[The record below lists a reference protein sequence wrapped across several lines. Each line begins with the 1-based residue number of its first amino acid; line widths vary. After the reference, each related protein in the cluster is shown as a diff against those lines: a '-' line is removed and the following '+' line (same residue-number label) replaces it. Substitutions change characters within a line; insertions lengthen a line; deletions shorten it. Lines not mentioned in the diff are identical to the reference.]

1 MARISGD
8 RTIGIRGLY
17 KTQTYAP
24 FVDAWFT
31 LSACVMRLGKYL
43 RLWTTVPL
51 TKGRKRAVER
61 RKYTRCVWV
70 TIPLGITTL
79 GTRVATSGPFLW
91 NAHSF
96 VLPRPVRDRGLA
108 RPFRAARRAEPTTIP
123 VTVMTERRTVSSV
136 TFAEAFV
143 LDGADGVQPPGTYLI
158 ETVEEPLDSV
168 SFLGFRRISTTITL
182 PAVGTATLSRQ
193 VVAISA
199 QELQTGSLN
208 DDALANE

>member
-79 GTRVATSGPFLW
+79 RTRVATGGPFLERSLLRS
-91 NAHSF
+91 ATPGERQGACST
-96 VLPRPVRDRGLA
+96 VPRSPS
-108 RPFRAARRAEPTTIP
+108 RRAYHYSGHGHDRTSNSQLGNFCRSIRAGWGGRCSAPRNLSDRNRRRAIGQCLIP
-123 VTVMTERRTVSSV
+123 RFSAHFHDNHPAGGWHRDAEQTGGCDQPAGTPDQ
-136 TFAEAFV
+136 FAE
-143 LDGADGVQPPGTYLI
+143 
-158 ETVEEPLDSV
+158 
-168 SFLGFRRISTTITL
+168 
-182 PAVGTATLSRQ
+182 
-193 VVAISA
+193 
-199 QELQTGSLN
+199 
-208 DDALANE
+208 